1 MLCIIFEIP
10 DSQPLTALLIWLS
23 ILGNC
28 SEKLHCG
35 NAVNM
40 PYYNNY
46 TPLLQRYQPA
56 YFSVQQK
63 TAAPRE
69 IRQDQDHL
77 AVIPLILVKVREAA
91 DRAKYQLVH
100 QNPEGVNQH
109 PAHQT
114 MVASKEWEAIGAGSA
129 WDCRQTAYTRSL
141 LDGERNSMQWA

>member
-1 MLCIIFEIP
+1 
-10 DSQPLTALLIWLS
+10 
-23 ILGNC
+23 
-28 SEKLHCG
+28 
-35 NAVNM
+35 M

-46 TPLLQRYQPA
+46 TPLLQRYQPT

-69 IRQDQDHL
+69 ILQDQDHL

-91 DRAKYQLVH
+91 EQTKYQLVH

-114 MVASKEWEAIGAGSA
+114 MVASKEWEAIGAGSVR
-129 WDCRQTAYTRSL
+129 DCRQTANTGTVQA
-141 LDGERNSMQWA
+141 GERNNMQGA